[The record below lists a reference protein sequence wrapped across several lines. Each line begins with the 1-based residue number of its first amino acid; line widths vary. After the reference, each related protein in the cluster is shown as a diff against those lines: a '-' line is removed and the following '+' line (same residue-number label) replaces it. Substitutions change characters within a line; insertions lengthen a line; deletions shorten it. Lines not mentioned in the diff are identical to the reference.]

1 MAAAYGSSPIH
12 APDSL
17 EGYSAPHDS
26 LRSTGEA
33 LSRLGSAMPFMGPL
47 KQGLGL
53 FLIQAYSPIL
63 KPFEILN
70 LLTNHMFSRLA
81 PGLADKSYELLYK
94 VIPTGLISK
103 AAEKIG
109 LGGGITNQVSKFLIG
124 GLAKAGIKTNGED
137 IKTLT
142 NELGKSLSDIY
153 NPKFLKQFDN
163 FFTRALK
170 EGERPYME
178 VAEALIEK
186 SLANVGETV
195 SKALSQGMNAISDGT
210 AQAAVTEAI
219 KDTAQKTTDRV
230 KQTANLATQKIQN
243 TQKQI
248 LDDSKQAL
256 NKGKQIASQA
266 VQSITP
272 QTQKP
277 ATDKTDKKDK
287 KAQGPNNNSQPG
299 LFSNLLT
306 TGSNIIKSIT
316 GIFSPKPAP
325 AAA

>member
-1 MAAAYGSSPIH
+1 MTTAHGSSSTH
-12 APDSL
+12 ALAPDSF
-17 EGYSAPHDS
+17 EGDYPPHES
-26 LRSTGEA
+26 RGAGEA

-70 LLTNHMFSRLA
+70 LVTNHMFSRLA

-103 AAEKIG
+103 AAGKIG

-195 SKALSQGMNAISDGT
+195 SKALSGMNAIGDGT
-210 AQAAVTEAI
+210 AQAAVTGAI
-219 KDTAQKTTDRV
+219 KDTPQKTTTNV
-230 KQTANLATQKIQN
+230 KNEAAAAQKVIN
-243 TQKQI
+243 TQKQT
-248 LDDSKQAL
+248 LD
-256 NKGKQIASQA
+256 KGKPIISQA
-266 VQSITP
+266 TQNLT
-272 QTQKP
+272 TQKP
-277 ATDKTDKKDK
+277 TQGKKP
-287 KAQGPNNNSQPG
+287 QGPNNNSKPG

-306 TGSNIIKSIT
+306 SGSNILKSIT
-316 GIFSPKPAP
+316 GIFSPKPAS

>member
-1 MAAAYGSSPIH
+1 MTSVASLSKSLMH
-12 APDSL
+12 APTHADSFEEYPAL
-17 EGYSAPHDS
+17 HESRG
-26 LRSTGEA
+26 TGEA

-47 KQGLGL
+47 KQGLAL

-70 LLTNHMFSRLA
+70 LVTNHMFSRIA

-103 AAEKIG
+103 AAGKIG

-124 GLAKAGIKTNGED
+124 GLAKAGIKTNDEY
-137 IKTLT
+137 ITTLT

-178 VAEALIEK
+178 VAEALIER
-186 SLANVGETV
+186 SLANVSDTV
-195 SKALSQGMNAISDGT
+195 TKALSQGINAIGDGT
-210 AQAAVTEAI
+210 AQAATTEAI
-219 KDTAQKTTDRV
+219 KDTAQKTATNVRNG
-230 KQTANLATQKIQN
+230 ANAATKTLIDTQKKII
-243 TQKQI
+243 TDGKHV
-248 LDDSKQAL
+248 LDKS
-256 NKGKQIASQA
+256 KQIANQA
-266 VQSITP
+266 VQNSTP

-277 ATDKTDKKDK
+277 VKDK
-287 KAQGPNNNSQPG
+287 KVQGPNNNSQPKF
-299 LFSNLLT
+299 LSNLSA
-306 TGSNIIKSIT
+306 TGSNIFKSIT
-316 GIFSPKPAP
+316 SIFSPKPAP

>member
-1 MAAAYGSSPIH
+1 MTSVASLSKSLMH
-12 APDSL
+12 APTDADSFEEYPAL
-17 EGYSAPHDS
+17 HESRG
-26 LRSTGEA
+26 TGEA

-47 KQGLGL
+47 KQGLAL

-70 LLTNHMFSRLA
+70 LVTNHMFSRIA

-103 AAEKIG
+103 AAGKIG

-124 GLAKAGIKTNGED
+124 GLAKAGIKTNDEY
-137 IKTLT
+137 ITTLT

-178 VAEALIEK
+178 VAEALIER
-186 SLANVGETV
+186 SLANVSDTV
-195 SKALSQGMNAISDGT
+195 TKALSQGINAIGDGT
-210 AQAAVTEAI
+210 AQAATTEAI
-219 KDTAQKTTDRV
+219 KDTAQKTATNVRNG
-230 KQTANLATQKIQN
+230 ANAATKTLIDTQKKII
-243 TQKQI
+243 TDGKHV
-248 LDDSKQAL
+248 LS
-256 NKGKQIASQA
+256 KQIANQA
-266 VQSITP
+266 VQNITP

-277 ATDKTDKKDK
+277 GTDKKV
-287 KAQGPNNNSQPG
+287 QGPNNNSQPKF
-299 LFSNLLT
+299 LPNLLT
-306 TGSNIIKSIT
+306 SISNIPSKIS
-316 GIFSPKPAP
+316 GIFSPKPIP

>member
-1 MAAAYGSSPIH
+1 MPTAHGSSFAH
-12 APDSL
+12 AFAPDSF
-17 EGYSAPHDS
+17 EGDYPPHES
-26 LRSTGEA
+26 RGAGEA

-70 LLTNHMFSRLA
+70 LVTNHMFSRLA

-103 AAEKIG
+103 AAGKIG

-163 FFTRALK
+163 FF
-170 EGERPYME
+170 
-178 VAEALIEK
+178 
-186 SLANVGETV
+186 
-195 SKALSQGMNAISDGT
+195 
-210 AQAAVTEAI
+210 
-219 KDTAQKTTDRV
+219 
-230 KQTANLATQKIQN
+230 
-243 TQKQI
+243 
-248 LDDSKQAL
+248 
-256 NKGKQIASQA
+256 
-266 VQSITP
+266 
-272 QTQKP
+272 
-277 ATDKTDKKDK
+277 
-287 KAQGPNNNSQPG
+287 
-299 LFSNLLT
+299 
-306 TGSNIIKSIT
+306 
-316 GIFSPKPAP
+316 
-325 AAA
+325 